1 MSQIINDIE
10 IDGYL
15 YDIRPFF
22 DADQSED
29 GIDIYRA
36 DDGAHIGEMLGIS
49 FPDPGDMDEMDDF
62 KKELKDW
69 LDTYIR

>member
-1 MSQIINDIE
+1 MSQIIKDIE
-10 IDGYL
+10 IGGDL

-36 DDGAHIGEMLGIS
+36 DDGAHIGEMIGKR
-49 FPDPGDMDEMDDF
+49 FPDPDDEDDMEHI

-69 LDTYIR
+69 LDNNI

>member
-1 MSQIINDIE
+1 MSQIIKDIE

-15 YDIRPFF
+15 YDIRSFF

-36 DDGAHIGEMLGIS
+36 DDGAHIGEMTGKG
-49 FPDPGDMDEMDDF
+49 FPDPDDEDDMEHI

-69 LDTYIR
+69 LDNNI

>member
-1 MSQIINDIE
+1 MAQVINDIKV
-10 IDGYL
+10 DGDL
-15 YDIRPFF
+15 YDIRYFF
-22 DADQSED
+22 DTETSTD
-29 GIDIYRA
+29 GIDILRV

-69 LDTYIR
+69 LDNNI

>member
-1 MSQIINDIE
+1 MSQIIKDIE
-10 IDGYL
+10 IDGDL

-36 DDGAHIGEMLGIS
+36 DDGAHIGEMMGKR
-49 FPDPGDMDEMDDF
+49 FPDPDDEDDMEHI

-69 LDTYIR
+69 LDNNI

>member
-1 MSQIINDIE
+1 MAHVIKDIE
-10 IDGYL
+10 IDGDL
-15 YDIRPFF
+15 YNIRYFF

-36 DDGAHIGEMLGIS
+36 DDGAHIGEMMGKR
-49 FPDPGDMDEMDDF
+49 FPDEHDEDDMDYI

-69 LDTYIR
+69 LDNNI